1 MVDFFRASADETTNI
16 PSAMAG
22 QDGSQAMGAAGR
34 TATGLSM
41 LMGSANITLKDQL
54 KNFDDG
60 ITKPFIKA
68 LYFWN
73 MEFNPKEDIKGDFS
87 VVARGS
93 ASLVAKEVRLES
105 LNQFL
110 AIVANDP
117 EAQIILDRRTLY
129 DEYLK
134 ILDLDDVGLLRSED
148 EIANIREQQSIQAD
162 KDREFDQQER
172 LLKAQSGGHV
182 PGAAG
187 GVIVD
192 PNGNPAMQ
200 GMDQQALREGQVPEI
215 IQP

>member
-1 MVDFFRASADETTNI
+1 
-16 PSAMAG
+16 MAG
-22 QDGSQAMGAAGR
+22 QDGNQMMGAAGR

-117 EAQIILDRRTLY
+117 EAHIVLDRRTLY

-148 EIANIREQQSIQAD
+148 EIANIRQQQSIQAD

-192 PNGNPAMQ
+192 PQGRPAMQ
-200 GMDQQALREGQVPEI
+200 NMDQQALREGQAPEI